1 MEDDNKT
8 ALGKITFV
16 TRFLPSENKVYTYIT
31 GPELAE
37 IHLEFDEQT
46 TNQRDGAYDTGHQ
59 NRQDQQSGD
68 QATSIKE
75 DKALVTI
82 MEDM

>member
-1 MEDDNKT
+1 M
-8 ALGKITFV
+8 
-16 TRFLPSENKVYTYIT
+16 IT

-37 IHLEFDEQT
+37 IHIEVDEQT
-46 TNQRDGAYDTGHQ
+46 TNQRGGAYDTGHQ
-59 NRQDQQSGD
+59 NRQVQQSGD
-68 QATSIKE
+68 QATSMKE

>member
-1 MEDDNKT
+1 MEDDNRART
-8 ALGKITFV
+8 CRDPFEV
-16 TRFLPSENKVYTYIT
+16 
-31 GPELAE
+31 
-37 IHLEFDEQT
+37 DEQT

-68 QATSIKE
+68 QATSMKE

>member
-1 MEDDNKT
+1 MS
-8 ALGKITFV
+8 GKCA
-16 TRFLPSENKVYTYIT
+16 
-31 GPELAE
+31 ELAE
-37 IHLEFDEQT
+37 IHIEVDEQT
-46 TNQRDGAYDTGHQ
+46 TNQRGGDYDTGHQ

-68 QATSIKE
+68 QATSMKE

>member
-1 MEDDNKT
+1 M
-8 ALGKITFV
+8 
-16 TRFLPSENKVYTYIT
+16 IT
-31 GPELAE
+31 GLELAE
-37 IHLEFDEQT
+37 IHLEVDEQT
-46 TNQRDGAYDTGHQ
+46 TNQHDGAYDTGHH

-68 QATSIKE
+68 QATSMKE